1 MRITGAVDA
10 AMETARVAAQAALY
24 HERWEIETALDE
36 VKTHL
41 RGASIVLHS
50 ETRRSSDRSS
60 TIS

>member
-1 MRITGAVDA
+1 
-10 AMETARVAAQAALY
+10 METARVAAQAALY